1 MNLDDEPLPDTD
13 PPAEGGTT
21 EVPDEP
27 LGVPADGDSD
37 VGDQPGLPEVE
48 PPASG

>member
-21 EVPDEP
+21 EVPDRGRAAR
-27 LGVPADGDSD
+27 LRLISR
-37 VGDQPGLPEVE
+37 
-48 PPASG
+48 